1 MPIGVSELQ
10 HALPYLRPRGN
21 GHLKAEHVGLSQ
33 GRQSTQPRVQRR
45 DLASP
50 SDTQEGALHAA
61 DTIHSIAEVMLS
73 ADRLGGYLRG
83 QRGRREVEA
92 GRLIND
98 SEGRAQLQLRFL
110 RVAENIVDK
119 ICGCG
124 HVRLERGSKQSQ
136 SRVAHGSTIE

>member
-1 MPIGVSELQ
+1 M
-10 HALPYLRPRGN
+10 
-21 GHLKAEHVGLSQ
+21 
-33 GRQSTQPRVQRR
+33 
-45 DLASP
+45 
-50 SDTQEGALHAA
+50 
-61 DTIHSIAEVMLS
+61 
-73 ADRLGGYLRG
+73 RG

-124 HVRLERGSKQSQ
+124 HVRLERGSNQSQ
-136 SRVAHGSTIE
+136 SRVAHGSTIESGDKSDATTVSLLKLLQIVDRLLPVKASAGGCWQ

>member
-1 MPIGVSELQ
+1 M
-10 HALPYLRPRGN
+10 
-21 GHLKAEHVGLSQ
+21 
-33 GRQSTQPRVQRR
+33 QRR
-45 DLASP
+45 DLVSP
-50 SDTQEGALHAA
+50 SARGHAA
-61 DTIHSIAEVMLS
+61 DIHSIAEVISS

-136 SRVAHGSTIE
+136 SRVAHGSTIESGDKSDATTVSLLKLLQIVDRLLPLKASAGGCWQ